1 MPKKYESV
9 FIDTSCFILLSK
21 IKRLQLLK
29 IVFEEVEIGTSEI
42 VLNEF
47 GKPLPKWIAINQKLD
62 KNYQKLLELRI
73 DAGEASILA
82 LALKHSKSLLV
93 LDDLKARQ
101 LAQRLNLHFTGTL
114 GILLKAK
121 QIKAIPSLQ
130 SELDKIQQTNFR
142 FSEQIYVQILN
153 QAGEGSR

>member
-1 MPKKYESV
+1 MPPRYKAV

-29 IVFEEVEIGTSEI
+29 TVFDGVEMITSEI

-47 GKPLPKWIAINQKLD
+47 GKPLPTWININHKPD
-62 KNYQKLLELRI
+62 KNYQNLLELKI
-73 DAGEASILA
+73 DSGEASILA
-82 LALKHSKSLLV
+82 LALEHGNSLLV

-121 QIKAIPSLQ
+121 QIKAIPSVQ
-130 SELDKIQQTNFR
+130 AELDKIQQTNFR
-142 FSEQIYVQILN
+142 FSKQIYTQILN
-153 QAGEGSR
+153 QAGEDSG